1 MITLTKFLAEAKK
14 KAKKKKRI
22 PQDSDISTEKKSAPK
37 KYHEKL
43 SKDTKKARAKH
54 FEEHGKKADNDPSA
68 YVPAPGDEKAST
80 RESQYTKA
88 YKKKF
93 GEDVELK
100 YIDDEFFMEEVDQLF
115 PCEYEVLDEEMI
127 EEDATT
133 EGLKKKAEK
142 SGIPLGIL
150 RQVFNRGKAAWK
162 GGHRPGTTPEQWA
175 YARCNSFI
183 SGGKTRTTADKDLW
197 AKASAAKKKK
207 KKGKN
212 SGPPKK
218 KSSKQ

>member
-1 MITLTKFLAEAKK
+1 MITLTKFLAAAKK

-68 YVPAPGDEKAST
+68 YVPAPGDEKAKT
-80 RESQYTKA
+80 KESKYTKA

-100 YIDDEFFMEEVDQLF
+100 YIDDEFFMEEVDHLF
-115 PCEYEVLDEEMI
+115 PCEYEVLDEDEI
-127 EEDATT
+127 LVEADNS
-133 EGLKKKAEK
+133 EGLKKKSEK
-142 SGIPLGIL
+142 SGIPMGIL
-150 RQVFNRGKAAWK
+150 RSVYNRGMAAWK
-162 GGHRPGTTPEQWA
+162 GGHRPGTTPQQWA
-175 YARCNSFI
+175 FARVNSFI

-207 KKGKN
+207 KGKN